1 MKDHSEYLE
10 FNGELILF
18 VDVDGK
24 FWISLPSLSKALKID
39 ANRSYKNA
47 KKDPIIGP
55 ALAIQPVQVPGKGG
69 KQIRKVTCIPEHLV
83 YGWLFSV
90 NSDSPELLDYKKTCY
105 KLLFDHFHGQIGD
118 RKKLLEERNL
128 LDGEIYHLT
137 QNLRTLEEFNEW
149 QKKKSQRKSLSTQ
162 LNFMDRKIAFEQSPQ
177 LNFGNS

>member
-1 MKDHSEYLE
+1 M
-10 FNGELILF
+10 
-18 VDVDGK
+18 
-24 FWISLPSLSKALKID
+24 
-39 ANRSYKNA
+39 
-47 KKDPIIGP
+47 
-55 ALAIQPVQVPGKGG
+55 
-69 KQIRKVTCIPEHLV
+69 
-83 YGWLFSV
+83 
-90 NSDSPELLDYKKTCY
+90 
-105 KLLFDHFHGQIGD
+105 FDHFHGQIGD